1 MLWESFLLYLLLL
14 KVILERT
21 ILFIFKSPLI
31 FLTFVNYEA
40 PYFAEGFLLNLR
52 QCFDIGFV
60 QLGVIPRTKNEF
72 VEIVTVAECYLITN
86 YVKVSKKY
94 PFRICLPVKLA
105 DGRMSVKKEKNYLHL
120 IYNIFSL
127 GKTAGKPSRRLKK
140 ATTRCDQAR
149 RRIYDVLK
157 TSDVPRLED
166 VQFTTPWRRLI
177 YDVLKT
183 SDL

>member
-1 MLWESFLLYLLLL
+1 M
-14 KVILERT
+14 
-21 ILFIFKSPLI
+21 FIFKSPLI

-105 DGRMSVKKEKNYLHL
+105 DGRMSVKKRKKLFALNLQH
-120 IYNIFSL
+120 FQL
-127 GKTAGKPSRRLKK
+127 GQDGWKTF
-140 ATTRCDQAR
+140 
-149 RRIYDVLK
+149 K
-157 TSDVPRLED
+157 TS
-166 VQFTTPWRRLI
+166 
-177 YDVLKT
+177 
-183 SDL
+183 